1 MVIVTTLPLIIT
13 RHQKQHIMEKLWKY
27 FHVDKKA
34 QESLANAKQEIN
46 TDIHLIPL
54 AQLPTRL
61 KTNLKTGLEN
71 DTVCRRQA
79 KYGFNRLEPPPTV
92 PKWIKFCEHIFEGF
106 SLLLWIGAL
115 LCILAYAL
123 DTADQDNLYLGII
136 LIVVVIC
143 SGIFSYLQETKS
155 EAIMDCFKRMVP
167 QQATVLRS
175 ATKMEVNCE
184 DLVVGDVVEV
194 KCGDRVPAD
203 VRLTVSSGV
212 KVDNSSLTGE
222 SEPQM
227 RSAVEAHAEHQSILF
242 IESPNMIFFSTSVVE
257 GWGKG
262 VVVAIGDKTVMGK
275 IANLTATLDHGETP
289 LAREIKHFIHVITV
303 VSVSMATVFL
313 FLAIAVGTPFIVSVV
328 FFISII
334 VASVP
339 EGMLATVTVC
349 LTLTAKVTLN

>member
-1 MVIVTTLPLIIT
+1 
-13 RHQKQHIMEKLWKY
+13 MEKLWKY

-34 QESLANAKQEIN
+34 QESLVNAKQETN

-61 KTNLKTGLEN
+61 KTNLETGLESA
-71 DTVCRRQA
+71 TVRRRQE
-79 KYGFNRLEPPPTV
+79 KYGYNRLEPPPTV
-92 PKWIKFCEHIFEGF
+92 PRWIKFCQHIFEGF

-115 LCILAYAL
+115 LCFLAYAL

-167 QQATVLRS
+167 QQATVLREGG
-175 ATKMEVNCE
+175 TRMEVNCE

-194 KCGDRVPAD
+194 KGGDRVPAD

-227 RSAVEAHAEHQSILF
+227 RSSVEPQGDHQVF

-257 GWGKG
+257 GWGRG
-262 VVVAIGDKTVMGK
+262 VVVAIGEKTVMGK

-289 LAREIKHFIHVITV
+289 LAKEIKHFIHVIAV
-303 VSVSMATVFL
+303 VSVSTATVFL
-313 FLAIAVGTPFIVSVV
+313 ILAIAVGTPFIKSVV

-339 EGMLATVTVC
+339 EGLLATVTVC
-349 LTLTAKVTLN
+349 LTLTAKVSLDLCKFKLVHVQLIF